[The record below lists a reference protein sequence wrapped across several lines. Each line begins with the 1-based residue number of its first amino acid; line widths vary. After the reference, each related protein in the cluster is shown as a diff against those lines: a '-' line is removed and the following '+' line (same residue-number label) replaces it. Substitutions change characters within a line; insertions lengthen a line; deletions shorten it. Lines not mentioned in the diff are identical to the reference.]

1 VTDRESDIQTIVNG
15 CLNND
20 RLSQRQLYDRY
31 ASRMYVLCRRYANSD
46 EEAEDMLMEGF
57 MQVFK
62 SLGTFHGESSFY
74 TWIYSVMV
82 NTAISHYRSIR
93 RFRNE
98 LLSDELNDVG
108 LLGED
113 EKITTVLDA
122 RIVVDTLQ
130 RMPENYRVVFNLHA
144 LEGYSFAKIGEML
157 GKKEDSMRVVFLR
170 ARKWLRR
177 ELGDEDDK

>member
-1 VTDRESDIQTIVNG
+1 MTDRESDIQTIVNG